1 MPGGTNGR
9 HDSGSHTGYHHERRT
24 SLNSNGVVEW
34 GVKNIIPLVLLVI
47 GIGIIASARK
57 GRISDNANTLTNVM
71 LGMGVIAGA
80 AVLYGFAGQLTNLVF
95 GSG

>member
-1 MPGGTNGR
+1 MAVTTAVTSVLAQA
-9 HDSGSHTGYHHERRT
+9 SGP
-24 SLNSNGVVEW
+24 SLNSSGVVEW
-34 GVKNIIPLVLLVI
+34 GVKNIIPLVLLII

-57 GRISDNANTLTNVM
+57 GRISDNANTLTNVV

-95 GSG
+95 GG

>member
-1 MPGGTNGR
+1 MTAPSAVVSILAATNDGP
-9 HDSGSHTGYHHERRT
+9 

-34 GVKNIIPLVLLVI
+34 GVKNIIPLVMLII
-47 GIGIIASARK
+47 GISIIASARK
-57 GRISDNANTLTNVM
+57 GRISDNANTLTNVV

-80 AVLYGFAGQLTNLVF
+80 AVLYGFANQLTDLVF

>member
-1 MPGGTNGR
+1 MPVYTAVTTALAAPNN
-9 HDSGSHTGYHHERRT
+9 TGP

-34 GVKNIIPLVLLVI
+34 GVKNIIPLVLLII

-57 GRISDNANTLTNVM
+57 GRISDNANTLTNVV

-80 AVLYGFAGQLTNLVF
+80 AVLYGFAGQLTDLVF

>member
-1 MPGGTNGR
+1 MLDYPAVTTALTASNAGP
-9 HDSGSHTGYHHERRT
+9 

-34 GVKNIIPLVLLVI
+34 GVKNIIPLVLLII

-57 GRISDNANTLTNVM
+57 GRISDNANTLTNVV

-80 AVLYGFAGQLTNLVF
+80 AVLYGFAGQLTDLVF